1 MANAVPRLGG
11 ASPRIDRNYF
21 LRWAMWRRLW
31 YNPAGLPH
39 RGHVM
44 SDHATGKEWQEAQAR
59 VLLDEFRAATGKAAR
74 SIEEAEG
81 WFATLPLV
89 ERDRVGRRLNDPEI
103 IGWHLQTPRI
113 Q

>member
-1 MANAVPRLGG
+1 LRKEIRFHEGLLSDALVQSGVPAVLG
-11 ASPRIDRNYF
+11 A
-21 LRWAMWRRLW
+21 
-31 YNPAGLPH
+31 
-39 RGHVM
+39 HVM

-59 VLLDEFRAATGKAAR
+59 VLLDEFRAATGKAAK